1 MNVNNQLG
9 LRTPN
14 RWSNFANPDKVADPI
29 EPEFQDAA
37 IDVENIAD
45 EELRDVATT
54 AEDIAKDALD
64 KAKQIGSLAA
74 SEGQSALNAL
84 NRSTQRLDSQDRVI
98 SFIPNSLLL
107 YGLVGLGVY
116 FLMKK

>member
-1 MNVNNQLG
+1 MNVNSQLG
-9 LRTPN
+9 LRTRN
-14 RWSNFANPDKVADPI
+14 RWSNFQDPERVADPI

-45 EELRDVATT
+45 EEIRDAATT
-54 AEDIAKDALD
+54 AEDIAKQALI
-64 KAKQIGSLAA
+64 KAKQIGGLAV
-74 SEGQSALNAL
+74 SEGESALNAL
-84 NRSTQRLDSQDRVI
+84 NRSTQRLDSKDRVI

-107 YGLVGLGVY
+107 YGLIGLGVY